1 MVTALGRDVVALARA
16 PAQSPQRGGDGSG
29 CPTAM
34 LEGGAPREPL
44 PYSKLDKPGRLSLGA
59 QLGRVGVFAVFAL
72 VVMLACLNLSS
83 AHEPRQRAKAPLVHT
98 AHKMAGLAQEP
109 APPSFYSLH
118 AQDITGKDVAMR
130 EYSGDVL
137 FITNVAT
144 Y

>member
-1 MVTALGRDVVALARA
+1 
-16 PAQSPQRGGDGSG
+16 
-29 CPTAM
+29 M
-34 LEGGAPREPL
+34 LEGGAPREA

-59 QLGRVGVFAVFAL
+59 QMGRVGVFAAFAL

-83 AHEPRQRAKAPLVHT
+83 AHAPLPRAKESPLVRT
-98 AHKMAGLAQEP
+98 AHKLAGLAQES
-109 APPSFYSLH
+109 APPGFYSLH
-118 AQDITGKDVAMR
+118 AQDIAGKDVAMR